1 MVKVPSIKKM
11 GSSYLLMKK
20 KLLKSYRFINY
31 IKLWFAVFVF
41 LLSLW
46 AYGYFVNIS
55 STKWYFIK
63 QEREKLSEVKF
74 QNEIVKI
81 DIKKIEWELSSKML
95 IKTICKKESLTWD
108 TIIIKDFSQLTYK

>member
-41 LLSLW
+41 LLALW
-46 AYGYFVNIS
+46 TYGYFVNIS

-95 IKTICKKESLTWD
+95 IKTIWKKESLTWD
-108 TIIIKDFSQLTYK
+108 TIVIKDFSQLTYK

>member
-1 MVKVPSIKKM
+1 MVKIPSIKKM
-11 GSSYLLMKK
+11 SSNYLLMKK
-20 KLLKSYRFINY
+20 RLLKGYKFLNY

-81 DIKKIEWELSSKML
+81 DIKKIEWDISSNMI
-95 IKTICKKESLTWD
+95 IKTKLNNLTWN
-108 TIIIKDFSQLTYK
+108 TIIIEDFSQLTCR